1 MIEII
6 VNGEN
11 KTIDENTTIKA
22 LLQELGIED
31 KTMASAVNM
40 QVVKKEQWE
49 THILQAGDKVEF
61 LHFVGGG

>member
-1 MIEII
+1 MIDII

-40 QVVKKEQWE
+40 QVVKKENWE
-49 THILQAGDKVEF
+49 THTLNAGDKVEF

>member
-1 MIEII
+1 MQIV

-11 KTIDENTTIKA
+11 KEVSESIKIGT
-22 LLQELGIED
+22 LLRELGIED

-40 QVVKKEQWE
+40 EVVKKDKWDIYQLKE
-49 THILQAGDKVEF
+49 GDKVEF

>member
-6 VNGEN
+6 VNGE
-11 KTIDENTTIKA
+11 KRTIAEGTTIKS
-22 LLQELGIED
+22 LLDALGIAD

-40 QVVKKEQWE
+40 EVVKKERWGDH
-49 THILQAGDKVEF
+49 TLHAGDKVEF

>member
-6 VNGEN
+6 VNGE
-11 KTIDENTTIKA
+11 KRTVSESTTIKA
-22 LLQELGIED
+22 LLDELGIAD

-40 QVVKKEQWE
+40 EVVKKEQWQSHTLKE
-49 THILQAGDKVEF
+49 GDKVEF

>member
-49 THILQAGDKVEF
+49 THTLQAGDKVEF

>member
-6 VNGEN
+6 VNGE
-11 KTIDENTTIKA
+11 KRTVSESTTIKS
-22 LLQELGIED
+22 LLEELGIAD

-40 QVVKKEQWE
+40 EVVKKEQWQSQTFKE
-49 THILQAGDKVEF
+49 GDKVEF

>member
-6 VNGEN
+6 VNGE
-11 KTIDENTTIKA
+11 KRQIDEQTTIKA
-22 LLQELGIED
+22 LLQELGIEA

-40 QVVKKEQWE
+40 QVVKKEQWDNH
-49 THILQAGDKVEF
+49 TLKAGDKVEF